1 MCTCRERTLVDGG
14 DAERANVEHMPGQ
27 ARVRARARVWVRV
40 RLWSGSGSGLRLG
53 LGLLGWR

>member
-40 RLWSGSGSGLRLG
+40 RLWSGIGQGQARG
-53 LGLLGWR
+53 YG